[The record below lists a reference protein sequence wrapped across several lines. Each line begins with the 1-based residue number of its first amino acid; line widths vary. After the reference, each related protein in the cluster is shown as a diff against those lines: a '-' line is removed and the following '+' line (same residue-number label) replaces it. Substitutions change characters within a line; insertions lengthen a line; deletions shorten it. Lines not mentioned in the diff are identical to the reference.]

1 MRLNDPLITSFIYDD
16 QEYAINL
23 AFDTVLDVFDVIEDK
38 ALRDYEKAEICLAL
52 LLGEQEYDP
61 VQTIDLWNYIYT
73 QFIDFGTQ
81 EKRVRYDLKG
91 NPMPVEEDNTKYID
105 LEKDAEFIYASFMQA
120 YNMNLFEQ
128 QGKLHWHEFKALL
141 SGLPTDSIMQRI
153 IQIRAWKPQKGESKE
168 FQQQMRELQE
178 IYVLEEE
185 VD

>member
-1 MRLNDPLITSFIYDD
+1 MRLNDRLVTYFYFDDKKYDID
-16 QEYAINL
+16 L
-23 AFDTVLDVFDVIEDK
+23 AFDNVLDVFDVMDDK
-38 ALRDYEKAEICLAL
+38 RLADHEKIKICLSF

-141 SGLPTDSIMQRI
+141 SGLPTDTIMQRI

-178 IYVLEEE
+178 IYALDEE